1 MIDMKVLRFL
11 TEKGQTAVE
20 YLLILSVSIA
30 LALTFFRKLNEYFFD
45 TNNPKSY
52 MAVHMRF
59 YKELY
64 DPQHGYKKFRLP
76 R

>member
-1 MIDMKVLRFL
+1 MKRLRFL

-20 YLLILSVSIA
+20 YLLVLTVSVA
-30 LALTFFRKLNEYFFD
+30 LALTFFKKLNEYFFD
-45 TNNPKSY
+45 PNNPKSY
-52 MAVHMRF
+52 MSVQMRF

-64 DPQHGYKKFRLP
+64 DPSHGFKKYRLP